1 MKTLYIVG
9 DSFSAIEYKLLH
21 SETTLPYPNYDYG
34 ASVHWPKQLADKLN
48 CNIVNFSE
56 AGVSQDYEW
65 DKIYR
70 ARDLITPDDYLIV
83 VITEPYR
90 FWYLEDKPQVSRPDL
105 LVQDP
110 NLKRIGEIADQF
122 DRYINRDTLA
132 VLNLENRLGALSY
145 MAHTQGW
152 KTPLIVYAMS
162 QIADMDRK
170 FNNLEFAKGTL
181 TEIATNEA
189 GKVFSEEYYNNKI
202 IKGIDPRY
210 NHLTMSNHRILVD
223 KLYNYFINNK
233 PVDLTTDFLDTI
245 LTEQS
250 LADPNFQHELSP
262 GAIHWRK
269 SLGKEWRL
277 WKTFRKPLI

>member
-1 MKTLYIVG
+1 MTKLYVIG

-65 DKIYR
+65 DKIYQ

-90 FWYLEDKPQVSRPDL
+90 FWYLEDQPQASRPDL
-105 LVQDP
+105 LVQDSI
-110 NLKRIGEIADQF
+110 LKRISEIADQF
-122 DRYINRDTLA
+122 DRYINRDALA

-145 MAHTQGW
+145 MAHTRGW

-162 QIADMDRK
+162 QIADVDRK

-181 TEIATNEA
+181 TEIAINEA
-189 GKVFSEEYYNNKI
+189 GIGVSEEHYNNKI
-202 IKGIDPRY
+202 MKGIDPRY

-223 KLYNYFINNK
+223 KLYNYFINNT
-233 PVDLTTDFLDTI
+233 PVDLTTGFLDTI

-262 GAIHWRK
+262 GAMHWRK
-269 SLGKEWRL
+269 SIGKEWRL
-277 WKTFRKPLI
+277 WRTFGKPLI